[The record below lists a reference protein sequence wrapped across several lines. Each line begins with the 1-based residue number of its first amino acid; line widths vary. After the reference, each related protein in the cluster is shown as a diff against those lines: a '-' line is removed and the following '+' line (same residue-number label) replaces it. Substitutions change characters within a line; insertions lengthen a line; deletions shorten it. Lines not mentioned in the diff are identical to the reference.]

1 MTQLKNKTLLVTGGA
16 SGIGKELVQIALKK
30 EVAKIVIWDKN
41 ETSLNDLLKELSAT
55 TANKIP
61 LIPIVAD
68 VSNLQDVIS
77 AAEAT
82 RKQAGSVDILINNA
96 GILIGK
102 LFHEHSHSEIHKGMV
117 INANGY
123 MHVAR
128 EFLPEM
134 LERKSG
140 HICNIASA
148 AGLIGNPNM
157 SIYCASKAAVVGWSD
172 SLRIEMKQ
180 LRTNVRI
187 TAVTPNYINTDMING
202 VKSIVPIIKKEKAA
216 QKIIRAIEKN
226 KNYERIQ
233 PIVYTIPFLKGILSV
248 NCFDLF
254 VGRYLGVYNSMQ
266 HYSGRNNMKTSDS

>member
-1 MTQLKNKTLLVTGGA
+1 MTQLKDKTLLVTGGA
-16 SGIGKELVQIALKK
+16 SGIGMELVQMALQK

-41 ETSLNDLLKELSAT
+41 KASLNDLIAKLALMYEGKT
-55 TANKIP
+55 Q
-61 LIPIVAD
+61 LIPIEVD
-68 VSNLQDVIS
+68 VSNLQEVIS
-77 AAEAT
+77 AASAT
-82 RKQAGSVDILINNA
+82 RQQAGPIDILINNA
-96 GILIGK
+96 GVLIGK

-157 SIYCASKAAVVGWSD
+157 SIYCASKAAVLGWSD
-172 SLRIEMKQ
+172 SLRIEMQQ
-180 LRTNVRI
+180 LNTNVRI

-202 VKSIVPIIKKEKAA
+202 VKSIVPIISKEKAA
-216 QKIIRAIEKN
+216 RKIIKAIEKN
-226 KNYERIQ
+226 KNYERMQ
-233 PIVYTIPFLKGILSV
+233 AIVYTLPFLKGLLPV
-248 NCFDLF
+248 KCFDLF
-254 VGRYLGVYNSMQ
+254 IGRYLGVYASMQ
-266 HYSGRNNMKTSDS
+266 NYSGRNNMKSSE